1 MFGDTLNE
9 PEMKKI
15 VNNLSTLIQP
25 FNCPHGRYTFPF
37 FIKRP
42 VMRHL
47 LSMNSLI
54 ENMNLE

>member
-37 FIKRP
+37 
-42 VMRHL
+42 L
-47 LSMNSLI
+47 LKDL
-54 ENMNLE
+54 